1 MASFTTTN
9 HMLNGLV
16 SDIRG
21 TRPGP
26 NSYRRYASGILTTST
41 VHGAIDTRA
50 GSIVFEVGSA
60 VADAEAALDGPVEN
74 APRGT
79 ETGYPTSFVLAEDFL
94 GFAKKH
100 SNFSAS
106 FEFTSLAG
114 VAERLARSLATW
126 TLFEEIS
133 SDDIAG
139 GLAVNVSVLN
149 SHAAPVNSLTSSVF
163 IPRLVSTTISPDTF
177 GVLVAAIAGEGAS
190 IVTDVLILD
199 EDGSPQIPTCRSDG
213 LPLAIVESLRVIGSN
228 MVASD
233 QGPLFALAVT
243 RGIHRVLS
251 VVGHTDEGGVMRDVL
266 RAGSFATP
274 FGGVHYGLSDYAG
287 LPALSSCSVAGVSAY
302 VDTIAITTAAAVAHA
317 DPGCVQNGVWYP
329 TVIDCVGEENP
340 VAPAG
345 TVTAGTAAMA
355 ANGRSLLLSSLPAFA
370 HTYVSALGTIFGASG
385 DTGLAVKLMVAN
397 AGYLNDNNRHL
408 RHATVAPFFWI
419 EPTGVLSPNAFGTVA
434 ESEGAGSLCGRN
446 STTTNNAFT
455 HIEKVSDCGLTQAD
469 YVVGFKGARFAPFL
483 HHWHNNPRNGLGAVL
498 VKQLDPESVVLPGP
512 AAGHDLVRDRVMANL
527 DLSQFLWRRGQS
539 MFPAPAEFLVTS
551 GAIGISIRHASFS
564 DMGVPRLEHLPRQ
577 DEMLNCSVSITA
589 SRLRGLTNGAS
600 NWATADVRR
609 ARTVA
614 TRELN
619 STRLRSQFFGTVD
632 TASMGTSCTAPSFT
646 KKVVDDSRPVVA
658 PTVNRLDGDAADSAP
673 PTGGDEVSTEDV
685 PVTTLV
691 GTKVGPIPPRSSAG
705 VAGTGG
711 RAPALQQNARFASPP
726 QADTLH
732 TSSAVEPV
740 PATQPTAAAS
750 RAVGA

>member
-21 TRPGP
+21 TRATR
-26 NSYRRYASGILTTST
+26 NTYRRYASGILTTST

-50 GSIVFEVGSA
+50 GAIVFEVGSA
-60 VADAEAALDGPVEN
+60 VTDVDAALARPVDT

-106 FEFTSLAG
+106 FAYTSLAG
-114 VAERLARSLATW
+114 VAERLARGLATW
-126 TLFEEIS
+126 TLFEGVT
-133 SDDIAG
+133 SDDITGGAG
-139 GLAVNVSVLN
+139 VHVSVLN
-149 SHAAPVNSLTSSVF
+149 SHAAPVNSLVSSVF

-199 EDGSPQIPTCRSDG
+199 EDGSPQVPTCVNEG
-213 LPLAIVESLRVIGSN
+213 LPLAIVEALRVIGAN

-251 VVGHTDEGGVMRDVL
+251 VVGHTDEGGIMRDIL

-274 FGGVHYGLSDYAG
+274 FGGIHYGLSDYAG

-302 VDTIAITTAAAVAHA
+302 VDTIALTTAAAVAHS

-329 TVIDCVGEENP
+329 TVIDCAGESTAVVP
-340 VAPAG
+340 TG
-345 TVTAGTAAMA
+345 TTITGTPAMA
-355 ANGRSLLLSSLPAFA
+355 ASGRSLLLSALSPFA
-370 HTYVSALGTIFGASG
+370 HTYVSALGTVFGASG
-385 DTGLAVKLMVAN
+385 DTSTAVKLLVAN
-397 AGYLNDNNRHL
+397 AGFLDGNNRHL
-408 RHATVAPFFWI
+408 RHATIAPFFWI
-419 EPTGVLSPNAFGTVA
+419 EPTGILSPSAFGTVA

-446 STTTNNAFT
+446 ETTTKNAFT

-469 YVVGFKGARFAPFL
+469 YVVGFKGARYAPFL

-512 AAGHDLVRDRVMANL
+512 DTANPLVRDRVIANR
-527 DLSQFLWRRGQS
+527 DLGRFLWTRGQS

-551 GAIGISIRHASFS
+551 GAIGLSVRHATFS

-577 DEMLNCSVSITA
+577 DEFLDCKVTITA
-589 SRLRGLTNGAS
+589 SRLRGLTNGPS
-600 NWATADVRR
+600 NWASADVRR

-632 TASMGTSCTAPSFT
+632 TTSMATSCTAPSFT
-646 KKVVDDSRPVVA
+646 RKIIDDAKPVVA
-658 PTVNRLDGDAADSAP
+658 PSINRLDGLSLDQAP
-673 PTGGDEVSTEDV
+673 PLGGDDIATEDV

-691 GTKVGPIPPRSSAG
+691 GTKTGPTPPRPISG
-705 VAGTGG
+705 VIGG
-711 RAPALQQNARFASPP
+711 GGARAPAITDNHREASPP
-726 QADTLH
+726 HADT
-732 TSSAVEPV
+732 TATTAVEPV
-740 PATQPTAAAS
+740 PATRPTAATHG
-750 RAVGA
+750 AVGA